1 MLRPASA
8 LFRYPVIGMDGPL
21 GDLHDL
27 YVDDRTWVARHV
39 VVRTRGMP
47 PRRSVLIPPSDVQK
61 PFCTDSALRVLHM
74 RDELRAYP
82 EAEME
87 PPVAAQDDPP
97 LRWEEAKAAARD
109 LRRRASEETR
119 SLMEKLRLIFVADE
133 YGGARAA
140 PPARLHPPA
149 PPSAFTVQ
157 PVERDRHLQSV
168 RSLRACAVAAQ
179 DGRAGR
185 VRDVLIDDDAWSV
198 RFFEV
203 QTRAAL
209 GHRVLVPAA
218 LVRGVLWPRRTIEI
232 DGSARELRAAPA
244 FDDLALRARSYG
256 PRLFGQAAG
265 DRRHIGR
272 TIGGRLR

>member
-27 YVDDRTWVARHV
+27 YVDDRTWAARHV

-74 RDELRAYP
+74 RGELRAYP
-82 EAEME
+82 EPAMD
-87 PPVAAQDDPP
+87 PPAAAQDNPP
-97 LRWEEAKAAARD
+97 LRWDDARTAARE
-109 LRRRASEETR
+109 LYRHAFAETR
-119 SLMEKLRLIFVADE
+119 SLMAKLRVIFVADE

-140 PPARLHPPA
+140 PPPPLRRAAA
-149 PPSAFTVQ
+149 PSPFVVE

-168 RSLRACAVAAQ
+168 RSLRACSAAAA

-185 VRDVLIDDDAWSV
+185 ICDVLIDDDTWSV
-198 RFFEV
+198 RFFEL

-244 FDDLALRARSYG
+244 FDDMALRARSYG
-256 PRLFGQAAG
+256 PRLFGPAG
-265 DRRHIGR
+265 GDGRHMGR
-272 TIGGRLR
+272 IAGGRLR